1 MFLRITIVWTT
12 MSSFKPSRCVR
23 KLDTPWFSNKLCAVA
38 SSLVSRKIQK
48 ASMTHDAND
57 G

>member
-1 MFLRITIVWTT
+1 MFLRIMIVWTT
-12 MSSFKPSRCVR
+12 MSSSKPSRCVR
-23 KLDTPWFSNKLCAVA
+23 KLDTPWFSDKLCAVA